1 MLQGSFL
8 NWMFSA
14 FCIAWPKLQT
24 MGEWFLDL
32 RCDLLPDVCLATRAL
47 GHPVIAFNEHSDRN
61 AAMSDNATAGTL

>member
-1 MLQGSFL
+1 
-8 NWMFSA
+8 
-14 FCIAWPKLQT
+14 

-61 AAMSDNATAGTL
+61 AAMSVLRSGKFWGVPQSQLPLSDGIYAYSMPSM